1 MPAVYLVDGAG
12 RIAWIGDPAGIAD
25 VLPDL
30 VAGSWD
36 VAAARERWRATASDA
51 AIAQLRLSRDVM
63 DMLAAGQIETARDLV
78 AAGERDLP
86 ALASDAEFAILK
98 FQALAAAPTQIDQ
111 AIAHYRL
118 ANLAIKQLVGEPEI
132 LRHVV
137 QALASVSDGPAAS
150 VGEEQSRILC
160 RLLEAEAAARLDR
173 PDTAAI
179 ALEHAVVL
187 PSNHAGIGRI
197 AALPL
202 FVKFLQAGLRG
213 GLAVCDFDQL
223 AMPARAFAAPPE
235 LRRSSS
241 R

>member
-1 MPAVYLVDGAG
+1 ARVPAVYLVDGAG

-25 VLPDL
+25 VLHDL

-111 AIAHYRL
+111 AIAHYRAATARFSTDLRLQTML

-179 ALEHAVVL
+179 ALEHAVRRCRSL
-187 PSNHAGIGRI
+187 SSSFR
-197 AALPL
+197 
-202 FVKFLQAGLRG
+202 
-213 GLAVCDFDQL
+213 
-223 AMPARAFAAPPE
+223 RAFAEASLSATSTSWPCRREPLPPHP
-235 LRRSSS
+235 S
-241 R
+241 